1 LPGHARVRRQTS
13 QNPKKLKSQ
22 ILGSNVNSSTNINK
36 LPSSLQLGGTV
47 NQGFLPKVKKN
58 QPINGKFTIRDL
70 SR

>member
-1 LPGHARVRRQTS
+1 M
-13 QNPKKLKSQ
+13 
-22 ILGSNVNSSTNINK
+22 NSSTNINK